1 MGQLRHYMPERAN
14 TENIVLIVLYMC
26 LLYNKIRDT
35 RIRENINS
43 IAIKSLRYTEN
54 MTNVRADLLHKKM
67 SFGGLK

>member
-1 MGQLRHYMPERAN
+1 MGRLRHYMPERSN

-43 IAIKSLRYTEN
+43 IAIKSLRYTEKHDKWEGRP
-54 MTNVRADLLHKKM
+54 VA
-67 SFGGLK
+67 

>member
-1 MGQLRHYMPERAN
+1 MVSVKRMGRLRHYMPERAN
-14 TENIVLIVLYMC
+14 TENIVLIVFYMC

-54 MTNVRADLLHKKM
+54 MTNGRADLLHKK
-67 SFGGLK
+67 